1 MDDKITRT
9 ATCCNDSGIVQYA
22 SVKIGNV
29 LEGVKN
35 FPEDIDLVYI
45 DIGYYDTRDNVE
57 YNVDHPHTDI
67 DICIS
72 GDITINDNM
81 SLIRHFGNDPGKM
94 LYLYERLS
102 MLVDTA
108 DSSIEYEDI
117 FTNISD
123 RIFGYLKEWVH
134 PIEVPTVENL
144 LKYTPRFVD
153 LKYRSTFLGIV
164 VEYEG
169 GGTHYNNLV
178 RLNNR
183 LTNHEPLLLLHKL
196 ITEHDEEFLIYP
208 DGRIILNSLPLWVNF
223 KAISKFGGEEILLF
237 CEKCSNLYKSV
248 NGDISNEDAYN
259 KYEGLIEELLQ
270 NLYFRK
276 VREGENGK

>member
-9 ATCCNDSGIVQYA
+9 ATCCNDNGIVQYA
-22 SVKIGNV
+22 SVNIGNV
-29 LEGVKN
+29 LECVKN
-35 FPEDIDLVYI
+35 ENLPEDIDPIYI
-45 DIGYYDTRDNVE
+45 TIGYYDTCDNAE
-57 YNVDHPHTDI
+57 YSVDHPHVDI
-67 DICIS
+67 EICIS
-72 GDITINDNM
+72 GDITIYDTT
-81 SLIRHFGNDPGKM
+81 SLIRHFENDPEKM
-94 LYLYERLS
+94 LYLYGWLS
-102 MLVDTA
+102 VLVDDA
-108 DSSIEYEDI
+108 DFSTEYEDI

-164 VEYEG
+164 FEYDG
-169 GGTHYNNLV
+169 YTHYNKLV

-183 LTNHEPLLLLHKL
+183 LVHHEPLLLLHKL
-196 ITEHDEEFLIYP
+196 IIDHDEEFLIYP
-208 DGRIILNSLPLWVNF
+208 DGRIILNNPPFRVRFDVIN
-223 KAISKFGGEEILLF
+223 KFGGCEILQF

-248 NGDISNEDAYN
+248 NGDISNEDVYN

-270 NLYFRK
+270 NLCSRK
-276 VREGENGK
+276 ARG